1 MIVRQTN
8 GLRLKT
14 ELVDKINPTKNR
26 YKERP
31 IFDLVSFSNEKIEEY
46 VYLTVVTIG
55 DRNGSPILVY
65 QINGPIVTLEKVT
78 DFVYKYKDP
87 EDEIYTERL
96 FEAEVIIDNLES
108 KKKQVKV
115 VSDPSVYYLTS
126 QIYPINLIEEAYTS
140 SKGISGRIL
149 TSSDLRLFQSIFEDS
164 FTSVSRITGI
174 FKQSLFMY
182 DYKDTDNNI
191 YEPLRLNINIVS
203 GVLRQ
208 LLLTY
213 TTVPENLKTSLVRVT
228 GVLRQL
234 LINYT
239 YYIPETLKTGVNKLN
254 GSGATFTPYHEI
266 FINGNTIDYNPND
279 SDNGVTI
286 IERTVS
292 AVSST
297 SVNDN
302 GIAYKTYN
310 TSALDFENGLIDK
323 IPSIIWNKEGT
334 ADITSVNK
342 IFGKNSFETKALGDS
357 LYTNSNVI
365 TGGSTPF
372 TVEFYSLIKG
382 SSKNASG
389 YEAFTY
395 PVISKNNNGS
405 NGEQCFSITNN
416 MNPMF
421 SRYSSPSFAI
431 SGNYKI
437 NLNEINKHQ
446 ITYDG
451 SAIRWFV
458 NDELRLTVGTSIG
471 LRMSNSVPFTFYR
484 HSIPAYPVHDTN
496 THGIIDN
503 INIHDSIATKV
514 RNPDPYEEYLV
525 VDLAF
530 DGENNSTKIVDNGT
544 LKSNWTVNG
553 NAKIS
558 TDQKFDGFSS
568 LYAYDEVY
576 TNSTINLENLD
587 FTISFNFLFVSANIL
602 ISL

>member
-26 YKERP
+26 YKQRP

-46 VYLTVVTIG
+46 VYLTVVTTG

-149 TSSDLRLFQSIFEDS
+149 TSSDLRLFQSIFEES

-191 YEPLRLNINIVS
+191 YEPLRLNINRVS

-310 TSALDFENGLIDK
+310 TSALDFENGLVDRLN
-323 IPSIIWNKEGT
+323 SGIIWSKEGT
-334 ADITSVNK
+334 GDLTTTNKLYSTS
-342 IFGKNSFETKALGDS
+342 SFETKALGAS

-416 MNPMF
+416 
-421 SRYSSPSFAI
+421 Y
-431 SGNYKI
+431 
-437 NLNEINKHQ
+437 
-446 ITYDG
+446 
-451 SAIRWFV
+451 
-458 NDELRLTVGTSIG
+458 VGTISVSI
-471 LRMSNSVPFTFYR
+471 
-484 HSIPAYPVHDTN
+484 
-496 THGIIDN
+496 
-503 INIHDSIATKV
+503 
-514 RNPDPYEEYLV
+514 
-525 VDLAF
+525 
-530 DGENNSTKIVDNGT
+530 
-544 LKSNWTVNG
+544 
-553 NAKIS
+553 
-558 TDQKFDGFSS
+558 
-568 LYAYDEVY
+568 
-576 TNSTINLENLD
+576 
-587 FTISFNFLFVSANIL
+587 
-602 ISL
+602 